1 MWLAVTT
8 GTESD
13 EQSTIVNTASRTS
26 SSSTLD
32 LVAAELQEAVAGSDT
47 NSDSL
52 TDISFF
58 VSLVKFLAFL

>member
-26 SSSTLD
+26 STLD
-32 LVAAELQEAVAGSDT
+32 LVAAELQEAGAGSET

>member
-26 SSSTLD
+26 STLD
-32 LVAAELQEAVAGSDT
+32 LVAAELQEAGARSET

>member
-1 MWLAVTT
+1 M
-8 GTESD
+8 
-13 EQSTIVNTASRTS
+13 NTASRTS

-32 LVAAELQEAVAGSDT
+32 LVAAELQEAGARSET

>member
-1 MWLAVTT
+1 M
-8 GTESD
+8 
-13 EQSTIVNTASRTS
+13 NTASRTS

-32 LVAAELQEAVAGSDT
+32 LVAAELQEAGAGSET